1 MKSRALLNIGVAA
14 LTLAACA
21 AHSGETKKTL
31 RIQIPKSLANHKVLV
46 TTGECGLFGGV
57 FGPITSRPGMWE
69 FSMNVRTDAAEV
81 KVLACIPGYTI
92 ATLTMKP
99 EDIPDAPIALNFR
112 KLPTV
117 PVTVKLTTY
126 DGTPIP
132 GKKVVLR
139 QSIPEQ
145 EFLGYGDGAVFAPQ
159 AEPVATGVTNSRGM
173 LSVRVPQILDDPIA
187 GILQQPM
194 SYKPYFWASVEPS
207 EDGTHVEPLM
217 FYAQKE
223 YPDSQVLQIIHL
235 SRITGKVKQSF
246 LDKNN
251 ITEPMGEVDGP
262 KGYKIR
268 NTDKTQAPQAGKAT
282 VNWNDF
288 SSNGPAPSKEEVDL
302 HMAVASPEE
311 IATCVSRLGRI
322 MNATHLPYQLS
333 ANILPLSDWTVN
345 LTSHI
350 PPVSKH
356 GKVFFVRYQDGGYN
370 VQLTEGLGNV
380 IVEIR
385 RVDGSQMA
393 TDSSTFPD
401 FAIQSAKEWLS
412 AQAQPEDGGI
422 IYDRHDDDEIQR
434 QKACAGPDV
443 VPLVVVWTTCDTPDK
458 NKMKWNWC
466 FAFTDGTTLRY
477 ELRCHIDGMMR
488 FTDTFAPRPYLFG
501 EKPAATPSKP
511 VVSGRTTPTH
521 KPRHVRKSATPAEPA
536 NQKN

>member
-126 DGTPIP
+126 DGAPIP

-145 EFLGYGDGAVFAPQ
+145 EFLGYCDGAVFAPQ

-187 GILQQPM
+187 GILQRPM

-223 YPDSQVLQIIHL
+223 YPDSQVLQIIHF

-268 NTDKTQAPQAGKAT
+268 HIWVLANLKSGSGSG
-282 VNWNDF
+282 N
-288 SSNGPAPSKEEVDL
+288 
-302 HMAVASPEE
+302 AVGS
-311 IATCVSRLGRI
+311 
-322 MNATHLPYQLS
+322 
-333 ANILPLSDWTVN
+333 
-345 LTSHI
+345 
-350 PPVSKH
+350 
-356 GKVFFVRYQDGGYN
+356 
-370 VQLTEGLGNV
+370 
-380 IVEIR
+380 
-385 RVDGSQMA
+385 DGSFTIRDLLPGTYDINFQV
-393 TDSSTFPD
+393 
-401 FAIQSAKEWLS
+401 
-412 AQAQPEDGGI
+412 ED
-422 IYDRHDDDEIQR
+422 E
-434 QKACAGPDV
+434 
-443 VPLVVVWTTCDTPDK
+443 T
-458 NKMKWNWC
+458 
-466 FAFTDGTTLRY
+466 
-477 ELRCHIDGMMR
+477 
-488 FTDTFAPRPYLFG
+488 
-501 EKPAATPSKP
+501 
-511 VVSGRTTPTH
+511 GRTTEVIPVQTDLAMGENET
-521 KPRHVRKSATPAEPA
+521 KTLTLE
-536 NQKN
+536 